1 MDQFKIV
8 TDSTANLPVEWAE
21 QYHLD
26 IMGLTVELD
35 GVVYE
40 TVGENRLTSD
50 VLLEKMLAG
59 GQPTTSQVNVGQF
72 ECLFR
77 EAAKAHQ
84 AVLYLA
90 FSAALSGTYQSAV
103 MARALVLED
112 YPQAVIE
119 VLDTKAATLG
129 EAYLVLQAAKARE
142 AGVSLTDTI
151 ALIED
156 LIPRLRTYLLVDD
169 LQHLVRGGRL
179 SKTAA
184 LIGGLVNIKPLI
196 SIDGNGSLVSIAK
209 LRGKKKG
216 IREMVSLTLGHLD
229 ASCVMVAYT
238 GDRKAAEQVRDTLL
252 ADPKVEQVIME
263 PLGPIIASHTG
274 TGSLAILSV
283 GKDRR

>member
-1 MDQFKIV
+1 MTQFKIV
-8 TDSTANLPVEWAE
+8 TDSTSDLPLEWMK
-21 QYHLD
+21 QYDLTV
-26 IMGLTVELD
+26 MGLTVELD

-72 ECLFR
+72 EALFR
-77 EAAKAHQ
+77 EAAKANQ

-103 MARALVLED
+103 MARDMVLDDYPEAVLE
-112 YPQAVIE
+112 IIN
-119 VLDTKAATLG
+119 TKAATLG
-129 EAYLVLQAAKARE
+129 EGYLVLKAAQARE
-142 AGVSLTDTI
+142 GGASLSETV

-156 LIPRLRTYLLVDD
+156 LIPRVRTYLLVDD

-179 SKTAA
+179 SKAAA

-196 SIDGNGSLVSIAK
+196 SIDSEGKLVAIAK

-216 IREMVSLTLGHLD
+216 IKEMLSLTLEQLD
-229 ASCVMVAYT
+229 DSCVIVAYT
-238 GDRKAAEQVRDTLL
+238 GDVEAAKELRDALL
-252 ADPKVEQVIME
+252 ADPQVEQVIME

-274 TGSLAILSV
+274 TGSLAILSIS
-283 GKDRR
+283 KEKR

>member
-1 MDQFKIV
+1 MVQFKIV
-8 TDSTANLPVEWAE
+8 TDSTSDVPVEWIE
-21 QYHLD
+21 QYDLE

-35 GVVYE
+35 GIVYE

-50 VLLEKMLAG
+50 VLLEKMRAG

-72 ECLFR
+72 EALFR
-77 EAAKAHQ
+77 KHAKANQ

-103 MARALVLED
+103 MAREIVMDD
-112 YPQAVIE
+112 YPEAVIE
-119 VLDTKAATLG
+119 IIDTKAATLG
-129 EAYLVLQAAKARE
+129 EAYLVLKAAKARE
-142 AGVSLTDTI
+142 LGMSLTDTVAI
-151 ALIED
+151 IED
-156 LIPRLRTYLLVDD
+156 VIPRLRTYLLVDD
-169 LQHLVRGGRL
+169 LHHLVRGGRL

-196 SIDGNGSLVSIAK
+196 SIDSDGKLVSIAK

-216 IREMVSLTLGHLD
+216 IKEMLGLTLERLD

-238 GDRKAAEQVRDTLL
+238 GDIKAAEQLRDTLL
-252 ADPKVEQVIME
+252 ADQRVEQVMME

-274 TGSLAILSV
+274 TGSLAILSI
-283 GKDRR
+283 GRDQR

>member
-1 MDQFKIV
+1 MADFKIV
-8 TDSTANLPVEWAE
+8 TDSTSDMPVEWIE
-21 QYHLD
+21 QYDLT

-40 TVGENRLTSD
+40 TVGEHRLTSD
-50 VLLEKMLAG
+50 ALLEKMLAG

-72 ECLFR
+72 EALFR
-77 EAAKAHQ
+77 EHAQKGQ

-103 MARALVLED
+103 MARDIVLDD
-112 YPQAVIE
+112 YPEAVIE
-119 VLDTKAATLG
+119 IINTKAATLG
-129 EAYLVLQAAKARE
+129 EGYLVLKAAQARE
-142 AGVSLTDTI
+142 AGVSLAETV

-156 LIPRLRTYLLVDD
+156 LIPRVRTYLLVDD

-179 SKTAA
+179 SKAAA

-196 SIDGNGSLVSIAK
+196 SIDQDGKLVSIAK

-216 IREMVSLTLGHLD
+216 VKEMLSLTLEQLD
-229 ASCVMVAYT
+229 DSCVMVAYT
-238 GDRKAAEQVRDTLL
+238 GDIEAAEQLRATLL
-252 ADPKVEQVIME
+252 EDPRVEQVIME

-274 TGSLAILSV
+274 TGSLAILSI
-283 GKDRR
+283 GKEKR

>member
-1 MDQFKIV
+1 MTQFKIV
-8 TDSTANLPVEWAE
+8 TDSTSDLPVEWLE
-21 QYHLD
+21 RYD
-26 IMGLTVELD
+26 VTVVGLTVELD
-35 GVVYE
+35 GVVFE

-72 ECLFR
+72 EALFKV
-77 EAAKAHQ
+77 AAAMNQ

-103 MARALVLED
+103 MARDMVLDD
-112 YPQAVIE
+112 YPEAVIE
-119 VLDTKAATLG
+119 IINTKAATLG
-129 EAYLVLQAAKARE
+129 EGYLVLKAAQARE
-142 AGVSLTDTI
+142 AGVSLDETV

-156 LIPRLRTYLLVDD
+156 LIPRVRTYLLVDD

-179 SKTAA
+179 SKAAA

-196 SIDGNGSLVSIAK
+196 SIDQDGKLVSIAK

-216 IREMVSLTLGHLD
+216 VKEMLSLTLEQLD
-229 ASCVMVAYT
+229 DSCVMVAYT
-238 GDRKAAEQVRDTLL
+238 GDIEAAEQLRATLL
-252 ADPKVEQVIME
+252 EDPRVEQVIME

-274 TGSLAILSV
+274 TGSLAILSI
-283 GKDRR
+283 GTDKR